1 MDNTKLALL
10 RGEQD
15 AVECSERL
23 LVNRKIWQALT
34 GNQRKQLIQLVEQG
48 PVWDGDVYSKAAR
61 GDLFDLGLAS
71 RAVVKGK
78 DGFTVANYR
87 GYAVYLVANSDR
99 SIVHYR

>member
-1 MDNTKLALL
+1 MDNTTLAKL

-15 AVECSERL
+15 AVEFSERQKTD
-23 LVNRKIWQALT
+23 RKIWEELT

-87 GYAVYLVANSDR
+87 GYAVCRAANLGR
-99 SIVHYR
+99 STV